1 MLRNFTPYEVI
12 VVDGHIAI
20 SYESEGIAR
29 VSAKSVQ
36 VGTVDDIPL
45 IRQEFGEVE
54 GLPAPK
60 EGTYLIVSRMVAS
73 ALPERRDLVVPADL
87 VRNGK
92 GEVIG
97 CKAFESN

>member
-1 MLRNFTPYEVI
+1 MLRNFTPHEVV
-12 VVDGHIAI
+12 VVDKHIAI

-29 VSAKSVQ
+29 VTTKSAQ
-36 VGTVDDIPL
+36 VGTVDGVPL

-54 GLPAPK
+54 GLPEPE

-73 ALPERRDLVVPADL
+73 ALPGRRDLVVPADL

-97 CKAFESN
+97 CRAFEWS